1 MKIYSLNNLDKI
13 QKSNFRKQKNLV
25 YLNNAQAHQT
35 MSFSPANAYYNQIT
49 FQARTKIDTKKLES
63 TLSILENQNHSIID
77 YLSQSKSA
85 PQKVYNFLLGI
96 TSNEKLASKF
106 IKEINFD
113 PKKADAIAS
122 LLIKKIGGSDNFKK
136 WYFNP
141 NGYQRAYENY
151 FKKEIFENDN
161 VTLNDMVKISPNL
174 LIESMKLK
182 SLKTTGTTDFVLG
195 NVPKDIG
202 TIEDFRQ
209 IAKQVRESILVKEF
223 IKFRD
228 FMEDTEAFSEK
239 FPKAKE
245 IAINPARFAKDFI
258 KYKMTEYRDAQTSV
272 QKSKLEAEIPF
283 LKYLKETQIIVNG
296 KEYTYKPILRPYSTK
311 ILYSL
316 QQKNAQNKYFVTME
330 MFNPE
335 EKTCENI
342 MNKENSCMRS
352 DSPYLNA
359 MVDYYLRSNG
369 CENVPEMKFYDFKSN
384 AVIYPFIN
392 GKSIK
397 EENRLDDYGVV
408 DEYSALKKEMK
419 PLTELGIFIA
429 DCFYENFMKD
439 EKTGKILIV
448 DNGHAKFSNI
458 LKPGVK
464 MIHMGFQDLYGR
476 DYVNLDAGINRA
488 LNK

>member
-25 YLNNAQAHQT
+25 YLNDAQAHQT

-106 IKEINFD
+106 IKEINSD

-272 QKSKLEAEIPF
+272 QKSKLEAE
-283 LKYLKETQIIVNG
+283 KE
-296 KEYTYKPILRPYSTK
+296 LR
-311 ILYSL
+311 
-316 QQKNAQNKYFVTME
+316 
-330 MFNPE
+330 
-335 EKTCENI
+335 
-342 MNKENSCMRS
+342 
-352 DSPYLNA
+352 
-359 MVDYYLRSNG
+359 
-369 CENVPEMKFYDFKSN
+369 
-384 AVIYPFIN
+384 FIN
-392 GKSIK
+392 
-397 EENRLDDYGVV
+397 
-408 DEYSALKKEMK
+408 
-419 PLTELGIFIA
+419 F
-429 DCFYENFMKD
+429 
-439 EKTGKILIV
+439 
-448 DNGHAKFSNI
+448 
-458 LKPGVK
+458 
-464 MIHMGFQDLYGR
+464 
-476 DYVNLDAGINRA
+476 
-488 LNK
+488 